1 MIKCLSLITPS
12 KGLGPSMT
20 LLEQG
25 ASSEIL
31 PKSVSTSNQSTKTED
46 PAVIKGGSLQM
57 AGEPGVIRSSPGEC
71 GQSTLP
77 SFLHYSPVFWKLCPM
92 PQLSE

>member
-1 MIKCLSLITPS
+1 
-12 KGLGPSMT
+12 MT

-31 PKSVSTSNQSTKTED
+31 LKSLCTGNQSTKTED
-46 PAVIKGGSLQM
+46 PAVTKGGSLQM
-57 AGEPGVIRSSPGEC
+57 AGVPGVIRTSPGEC

-77 SFLHYSPVFWKLCPM
+77 LCLHYSPVF
-92 PQLSE
+92 